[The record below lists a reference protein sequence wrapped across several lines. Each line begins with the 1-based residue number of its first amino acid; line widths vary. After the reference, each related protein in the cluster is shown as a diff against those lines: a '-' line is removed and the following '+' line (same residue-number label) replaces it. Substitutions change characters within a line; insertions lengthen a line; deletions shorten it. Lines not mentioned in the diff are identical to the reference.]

1 MRIPTCPN
9 CRLNPNHNFNCS
21 KIVRFGFFYRTS
33 SAKFIQRYRCL
44 DCKKCFSAALLDPA
58 YWQKKRQKNEPLNR
72 LLCSGVSQRRAALI
86 LFLNRKTVVR
96 KLHFLAFHARLEMS
110 RRNLDA
116 DKAKSMEFDDLETF
130 EHSKCKPLSVTLA
143 VESKTRRIL
152 GLRVSSMRAK
162 GLLSHKAARYGFRA
176 DTRAKA
182 RRSLFL
188 EIGPLIAE
196 GAVIKSDSNPNYP
209 KHVRKYFPGCQY
221 RQYLGKRGSLGGQG
235 ELKKVKFDP
244 LFSLNHTCAK
254 LRADINRL
262 VRRTWC
268 TTKKAEALEA
278 HLYLYANFHNNYFL
292 SKFGPDTAPC

>member
-1 MRIPTCPN
+1 MLPPTCPS
-9 CRLNPNHNFNCS
+9 CRLKPEYSSHRSNV
-21 KIVRFGFFYRTS
+21 VRFGFFYRTS
-33 SAKFIQRYRCL
+33 SAKYIQRYRCV
-44 DCKKCFSAALLDPA
+44 DCSKCFSAALQEPT

-72 LLCSGVSQRRAALI
+72 LLCSGVSQRRAAIL

-110 RRNLDA
+110 QRNLISPLA
-116 DKAKSMEFDDLETF
+116 MSMEFDDLETF

-143 VESKTRRIL
+143 VESKSRRIL
-152 GLRVSSMRAK
+152 GLRVSSMSAK
-162 GLLSHKAARYGFRA
+162 GLLTRKAERYGFRP

-182 RRSLFL
+182 RQSLFS
-188 EIGPLIAE
+188 EIRPLIAT
-196 GAVIKSDSNPNYP
+196 GATIKSDSNPYYARP
-209 KHVRKYFPGCQY
+209 VKKHFPDCNY

-235 ELKKVKFDP
+235 ELKKVRFDP

-262 VRRTWC
+262 ARRTWC
-268 TTKKAEALEA
+268 TTKKAEGLEA

-292 SKFGPDTAPC
+292 SKLSPGPAPS